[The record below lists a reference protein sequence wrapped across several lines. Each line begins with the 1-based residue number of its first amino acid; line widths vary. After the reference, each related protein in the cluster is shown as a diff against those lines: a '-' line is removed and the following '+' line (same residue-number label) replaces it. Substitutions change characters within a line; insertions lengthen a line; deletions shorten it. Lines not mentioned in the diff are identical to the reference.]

1 MSKFAARL
9 LPYSLLFAGLFLAG
23 AIDTTSAQ
31 IPSPG
36 KVAAPTNSLTVK
48 RVKRTVAA
56 PPARSRGLPRL
67 VRFVFPV
74 NVVCT
79 PFGPS
84 ASVTLTA
91 ANPSRVIRNIPVGST
106 CNVVEPPFASA
117 CRSWLGSVAA
127 PPTNVPGQSVT
138 ILPPPAAPS
147 LEVSNVFLCPP
158 GLTGFTG
165 SLRVTKTIVD
175 DRGVRREIRPD
186 MIFRVSVECDN
197 NGPYT
202 GVTLTAAAPSGT
214 VPYIMLNTNCTI
226 MESEPTLP
234 PDCSLG
240 PVSYPN
246 GQSAFILT
254 PDQTI
259 DLSVQNT
266 IYCERA
272 RPVPDTSFRVR
283 PSPRRKTLFFLRE

>member
-9 LPYSLLFAGLFLAG
+9 LPYALLFAGLFFAG
-23 AIDTTSAQ
+23 AIDTTRAQ

-79 PFGPS
+79 PFGPI

-117 CRSWLGSVAA
+117 RRSWLGSVAA

-147 LEVSNVFLCPP
+147 LEVSNVFLCPT
-158 GLTGFTG
+158 GLTG

-175 DRGVRREIRPD
+175 EVGAPRQIPPGITFPVA
-186 MIFRVSVECDN
+186 VSCDN
-197 NGPYT
+197 GQYAGFN
-202 GVTLTAAAPSGT
+202 LTAAAPRGT
-214 VPYIMLNTNCTI
+214 AADIYLNTKCTI
-226 MESEPTLP
+226 MELPPVGTLP
-234 PDCSLG
+234 PGCSLAM
-240 PVSYPN
+240 VSYPS
-246 GQSAFILT
+246 GQSAPIIT
-254 PDQTI
+254 PDLTF

-272 RPVPDTSFRVR
+272 RPLPDTSVRVR
-283 PSPRRKTLFFLRE
+283 PSPRRWE